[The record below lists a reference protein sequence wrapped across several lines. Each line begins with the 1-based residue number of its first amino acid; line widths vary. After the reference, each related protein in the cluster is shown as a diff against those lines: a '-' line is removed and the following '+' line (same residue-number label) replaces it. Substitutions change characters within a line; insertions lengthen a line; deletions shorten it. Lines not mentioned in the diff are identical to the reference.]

1 MNNIQKIGGL
11 LAKEGRTIVYGIP
24 QTAETDN
31 VISLSLGDGDDA
43 VRSLRDKRGT
53 TYTTV
58 DIDVYASDYSA
69 GYDLLLE
76 VQSEIES
83 AVKSTVAIIFKRFIS
98 SEYDE
103 RLARHVLKSQYK
115 IIE

>member
-24 QTAETDN
+24 QSAETDN
-31 VISLSLGDGDDA
+31 VIALWLGDGEESI
-43 VRSLRDKRGT
+43 RSLHDKRRAE
-53 TYTTV
+53 YTVIETA
-58 DIDVYASDYSA
+58 VYASDYLS

-76 VQSEIES
+76 LKNEIGN
-83 AVKSTVAIIFKRFIS
+83 AVKSTVAIMFMRILA

-103 RLARHVLKSQYK
+103 KMQKHVLKAQYK